1 MRACK
6 SPLNLSASNTCR
18 GRPRSWAIRLVA
30 STSAEMDFMPT
41 LFSRSCTHWGAG
53 PFLTPRIRRPAKM
66 GQASLFSGVKSSVIF
81 FGEGNLPATGAT
93 FSVLSLPRP
102 LAAKSRA
109 MPNTEAASPR
119 LGVMATSSNGSL
131 ASRPASTSAA
141 TTGAPALA
149 PGFSSMMPSWSS
161 PSSSSRAEHI
171 MPRDST
177 PRMVPSLSTSP
188 VAGITVPGRASTTL
202 IPARALDTL
211 QIVCGAPNAR
221 AGIKVVLARPGT
233 VIPATGDVLKLGTIR
248 GVESRGMMCSARELL
263 LGEDHDGIIELKPGA
278 KVGAPVVAALVE
290 AGLPANDP
298 LLDVSITPNR
308 GDAAS
313 VFGIARDL
321 AASGLGKLK
330 TDKVAPVAG
339 KFPSPKK
346 ITLDFTPENKDACP
360 IFAGRLIRGVKNGP
374 APQWVQDRL
383 KSVGMKSISALVD
396 ATNLIAQD
404 RGRPLHVFDADKL
417 SGNLHARMAQDHEQV
432 LALDDKTYVLDR
444 ETIVIA
450 DDSFARGIAGIMG
463 GMDTGSFEDTRN
475 VFLESAWFDP
485 ARIARAGR
493 KLAIISDARY
503 RFERGVDPQ
512 FVLPGLELCT
522 QLILEWCGGEASDV
536 VIAGALPP
544 PHKPI
549 LFDPALVQSFGG
561 IRIPREKIVAILQD
575 LGFVVEDHGTLHVV
589 PPSWRHDVDGPA
601 DLVEEVVRIYGLAD
615 VPSVP
620 LIRSSAVAAPVLSKA
635 QRRTRTARRALAVR
649 GFNETVSFSFIARDQ
664 AKLFGG
670 GDDTRQLSNPIASDL
685 DALRPSLLPSLL
697 AAAARN
703 AARGFSELN
712 LFEIGAAFQSG
723 MPGAQTA
730 NAAGLIMGVGA
741 RDWSKSGHAADAFDA
756 KGAMLAALEAITGAP
771 MSAPVTQG
779 GPGWYHPGRSGT
791 IAMGPK
797 VIAQFGEL
805 HPKVLAAFDIKL
817 PAAGLGNNLG
827 AHGDGAAAARM

>member
-1 MRACK
+1 MK
-6 SPLNLSASNTCR
+6 FTLSWLKEHLDTDADNATIGER
-18 GRPRSWAIRLVA
+18 LTAIGLEV
-30 STSAEMDFMPT
+30 E
-41 LFSRSCTHWGAG
+41 
-53 PFLTPRIRRPAKM
+53 
-66 GQASLFSGVKSSVIF
+66 
-81 FGEGNLPATGAT
+81 
-93 FSVLSLPRP
+93 
-102 LAAKSRA
+102 
-109 MPNTEAASPR
+109 
-119 LGVMATSSNGSL
+119 
-131 ASRPASTSAA
+131 
-141 TTGAPALA
+141 
-149 PGFSSMMPSWSS
+149 
-161 PSSSSRAEHI
+161 
-171 MPRDST
+171 
-177 PRMVPSLSTSP
+177 
-188 VAGITVPGRASTTL
+188 GITDPGA
-202 IPARALDTL
+202 ALTEFVVGEVVTAEKHPNADKLRLCSVSDGKDTL

-233 VIPATGDVLKLGTIR
+233 AIPATGDILKLGTIR

-263 LGEDHDGIIELKPGA
+263 LGEDHDGIIELKAGA

-290 AGLPANDP
+290 AGLLANDP
-298 LLDVSITPNR
+298 LFDVSITPNR

-321 AASGLGKLK
+321 AASGLGTLK
-330 TDKVAPVAG
+330 TEKIQPVAG
-339 KFPSPKK
+339 NFLSPKK
-346 ITLDFTPENKDACP
+346 ITLDFTPETKDACP

-374 APQWVQDRL
+374 APKWVQDRL

-396 ATNLIAQD
+396 ATNLISQD

-417 SGNLHARMAQDHEQV
+417 SGNLHARMAKDHEQV
-432 LALDDKTYVLDR
+432 LALDEKTYVLDG

-450 DDSFARGIAGIMG
+450 DDSFARGIAGVMG
-463 GMDTGSFEDTRN
+463 GMDTGSFENTVN
-475 VFLESAWFDP
+475 VFIESAWFDP

-493 KLAIISDARY
+493 KQAIISDARY

-549 LFDPALVQSFGG
+549 LFDPALVETFGG
-561 IRIPREKIVAILQD
+561 IRIPRENIIDILDD

-620 LIRSSAVAAPVLSKA
+620 LTRTSGVAAPVLSKA
-635 QRRTRTARRALAVR
+635 QRRSRTARRALAGR
-649 GFNETVSFSFIARDQ
+649 GFNETVSFSFIARDH

-670 GDDTRQLSNPIASDL
+670 GDDARQLSNPIASDL

-697 AAAARN
+697 AAASRN
-703 AARGFSELN
+703 AARGFATLQ
-712 LFEIGAAFQSG
+712 LFEIGAAFDSG
-723 MPGAQTA
+723 MPEAQKNIAAAIRTGNPERHWQRGGEGANLFA
-730 NAAGLIMGVGA
+730 V
-741 RDWSKSGHAADAFDA
+741 KADL
-756 KGAMLAALEAITGAP
+756 LAALEAITGAP
-771 MSAPVTQG
+771 MSAPLTQG
-779 GPGWYHPGRSGT
+779 APGWYHPGRSGT

-805 HPKVLAAFDIKL
+805 HPKVLAAFDLKVA
-817 PAAGLGNNLG
+817 AAGFEIFLDAIPDAKSKGKAKPLFAPSPYQAIERDFAFVVDAKVAAADVVKAVKLADRNLIDTVTVFDVYEGKGVPEGQKSVAVAVRIQPKDATLTDAEIEALAQKIVAAALKLG
-827 AHGDGAAAARM
+827 ATLRS